1 MKKIIAVLLAV
12 SIITTGCASTPAN
25 PIPIA
30 QVGDETKPC
39 DAIINEMQQMITA
52 QDKAAADRDR
62 QIGTNAALGVTGI
75 FLIVP
80 WFFMDLGATASVE
93 QKAAA
98 ARYQRLQQM
107 AVDRKCTGVPV
118 MKPDPNTTANSDA
131 STNEPNSSVS
141 TAQSSNVQGASQGL
155 ITQTAQPAAP
165 LKSPIPSKDNLPNP
179 AKRLEELNDL
189 FKKGLI
195 TQKEYDAKK
204 AEILKSL

>member
-1 MKKIIAVLLAV
+1 MNKIIAVLLAV

-52 QDKAAADRDR
+52 QDKAAADREK
-62 QIGTNAALGVTGI
+62 QIGTNVALGITGAI
-75 FLIVP
+75 LIVP
-80 WFFMDLGATASVE
+80 WFFMDLGATATVE

-107 AVDRKCTGVPV
+107 AVDKKCTGVPV
-118 MKPDPNTTANSDA
+118 MKTEQVAAGNSDGKSTDTSPSVA
-131 STNEPNSSVS
+131 SGPSVEVQRTPQNVS
-141 TAQSSNVQGASQGL
+141 AQSS
-155 ITQTAQPAAP
+155 AAP
-165 LKSPIPSKDNLPNP
+165 VSANSSKDSLPNP

-195 TQKEYDAKK
+195 TQKDYDTKK

>member
-12 SIITTGCASTPAN
+12 SILTTGCASTPAN
-25 PIPIA
+25 PVPIA

-52 QDKAAADRDR
+52 QDKAAADRDK

-107 AVDRKCTGVPV
+107 AVDRKCTGIPV

-131 STNEPNSSVS
+131 SSNESNSSALS
-141 TAQSSNVQGASQGL
+141 SQSSNVQAQSQNV
-155 ITQTAQPAAP
+155 ITQSPQPV
-165 LKSPIPSKDNLPNP
+165 SPSQSASPKIDNLPNP
-179 AKRLEELNDL
+179 AKRLEDLNNL

-195 TQKEYDAKK
+195 TQNEYDAKK

>member
-1 MKKIIAVLLAV
+1 MNKIIAVLLAV

-52 QDKAAADRDR
+52 QDKAAADREK
-62 QIGTNAALGVTGI
+62 QIGTNVALGITGAI
-75 FLIVP
+75 LIVP
-80 WFFMDLGATASVE
+80 WFFMDLGATATVE

-107 AVDRKCTGVPV
+107 AVDKKCTGVPV
-118 MKPDPNTTANSDA
+118 MKTEQVAAGNSDGKSTDTSPSVA
-131 STNEPNSSVS
+131 SGPSVEMQRTPQNVS
-141 TAQSSNVQGASQGL
+141 AQSS
-155 ITQTAQPAAP
+155 AAP
-165 LKSPIPSKDNLPNP
+165 VSANSSKDSLPNP

-195 TQKEYDAKK
+195 TQKDYDTKK

>member
-1 MKKIIAVLLAV
+1 MSKIIAVLLAV

-52 QDKAAADRDR
+52 QDKAAADREK
-62 QIGTNAALGVTGI
+62 QIGTNVALGITGAI
-75 FLIVP
+75 LIVP
-80 WFFMDLGATASVE
+80 WFFMDLGATATVE

-107 AVDRKCTGVPV
+107 AVDKKCTGVPV
-118 MKPDPNTTANSDA
+118 MKTEQVAAGNSDGKATDTSPSVA
-131 STNEPNSSVS
+131 SGPSVEVQRTPQNVS
-141 TAQSSNVQGASQGL
+141 AQSS
-155 ITQTAQPAAP
+155 AAP
-165 LKSPIPSKDNLPNP
+165 VSANSSKDSLPNP

-195 TQKEYDAKK
+195 TQKDYDTKK

>member
-1 MKKIIAVLLAV
+1 MNKIIAVLLAV

-52 QDKAAADRDR
+52 QDKAAADREK
-62 QIGTNAALGVTGI
+62 QIGTNVALGITGAI
-75 FLIVP
+75 LIVP
-80 WFFMDLGATASVE
+80 WFFMDLGATATVE

-107 AVDRKCTGVPV
+107 AVDKKCTGVPV
-118 MKPDPNTTANSDA
+118 MKTEQVAAGNSDSKSTDTSPSVA
-131 STNEPNSSVS
+131 SGPSVEVQRTPQNVS
-141 TAQSSNVQGASQGL
+141 AQSS
-155 ITQTAQPAAP
+155 AAP
-165 LKSPIPSKDNLPNP
+165 VSANSSKDSLPNP

-195 TQKEYDAKK
+195 TQKDYDTKK

>member
-1 MKKIIAVLLAV
+1 MNKIIAVLLAV

-52 QDKAAADRDR
+52 QDKAAADREK
-62 QIGTNAALGVTGI
+62 QIGTNVALGITGAI
-75 FLIVP
+75 LIVP
-80 WFFMDLGATASVE
+80 WFFMDLGATATVE

-107 AVDRKCTGVPV
+107 AVDKKCTGVPV
-118 MKPDPNTTANSDA
+118 MKTEQVAAGNSDGKATDTSPSVA
-131 STNEPNSSVS
+131 SGPSVEVQRTPQNVS
-141 TAQSSNVQGASQGL
+141 AQSS
-155 ITQTAQPAAP
+155 AAP
-165 LKSPIPSKDNLPNP
+165 VSANSSKDSLPNP

-195 TQKEYDAKK
+195 TQKDYDTKK

>member
-1 MKKIIAVLLAV
+1 MNKIIAVLLAV

-52 QDKAAADRDR
+52 QDKAAADREK
-62 QIGTNAALGVTGI
+62 QIGTNVALGITGAI
-75 FLIVP
+75 LIVP
-80 WFFMDLGATASVE
+80 WFFMDLGATATVE

-107 AVDRKCTGVPV
+107 AVDKKCTGIPV
-118 MKPDPNTTANSDA
+118 MKTEQVAAGNADSK
-131 STNEPNSSVS
+131 STDTSSSVAS
-141 TAQSSNVQGASQGL
+141 GPSVGVQRVPQNVSAQTG
-155 ITQTAQPAAP
+155 AAP
-165 LKSPIPSKDNLPNP
+165 LSTNQIKDNSPNP
-179 AKRLEELNDL
+179 AKRLEELSDL

-195 TQKEYDAKK
+195 TQKDYDTKK

>member
-1 MKKIIAVLLAV
+1 MNKIIAVLLAV

-52 QDKAAADRDR
+52 QDKAAADREK
-62 QIGTNAALGVTGI
+62 QIGTNVALGITGAI
-75 FLIVP
+75 LIVP
-80 WFFMDLGATASVE
+80 WFFMDLGATATVE

-107 AVDRKCTGVPV
+107 AVDKKCTGVPV
-118 MKPDPNTTANSDA
+118 MKTEQVAAGNSDGKSTDTSPSVA
-131 STNEPNSSVS
+131 SGPSVEVQRTPQNVS
-141 TAQSSNVQGASQGL
+141 AQSS
-155 ITQTAQPAAP
+155 AAP
-165 LKSPIPSKDNLPNP
+165 VSANSSKDSLPNP

-195 TQKEYDAKK
+195 TQKDYDTKK
-204 AEILKSL
+204 AEILKTL

>member
-1 MKKIIAVLLAV
+1 MNKIIAVLLAV

-52 QDKAAADRDR
+52 QDKAAADREK
-62 QIGTNAALGVTGI
+62 QIGTNVALGITGAI
-75 FLIVP
+75 LIVP
-80 WFFMDLGATASVE
+80 WFFMDLGATATVE

-107 AVDRKCTGVPV
+107 AVDKKCTGVPV
-118 MKPDPNTTANSDA
+118 MKTEQVAAGNSDGKATDTSPSVA
-131 STNEPNSSVS
+131 SGLSVEVQRTPQNVS
-141 TAQSSNVQGASQGL
+141 AQSS
-155 ITQTAQPAAP
+155 AAP
-165 LKSPIPSKDNLPNP
+165 VSANSSKDSLPNP

-195 TQKEYDAKK
+195 TQKDYDTKK

>member
-1 MKKIIAVLLAV
+1 MNKIIAVLLAV

-52 QDKAAADRDR
+52 QDKAAADREK
-62 QIGTNAALGVTGI
+62 QIGTNVALGITGAI
-75 FLIVP
+75 LIVP
-80 WFFMDLGATASVE
+80 WFFMDLGATATVE

-107 AVDRKCTGVPV
+107 AVDKKCTGVPV
-118 MKPDPNTTANSDA
+118 MKTEQVAAGNSDGKSTDTSPSVA
-131 STNEPNSSVS
+131 SGPSVEVQRTPQNVS
-141 TAQSSNVQGASQGL
+141 AQSS
-155 ITQTAQPAAP
+155 AAP
-165 LKSPIPSKDNLPNP
+165 VGANSSKDSLPNP

-195 TQKEYDAKK
+195 TQKDYDTKK

>member
-1 MKKIIAVLLAV
+1 MNKIIAVLLAV
-12 SIITTGCASTPAN
+12 SLITTGCASTPAN

-52 QDKAAADRDR
+52 QDKAAADREK
-62 QIGTNAALGVTGI
+62 QIGTNVALGITGAI
-75 FLIVP
+75 LIVP
-80 WFFMDLGATASVE
+80 WFFMDLGATATVE

-107 AVDRKCTGVPV
+107 AVDKKCTGVPV
-118 MKPDPNTTANSDA
+118 MKTEQVAAGNSDGKSTDTSPSVA
-131 STNEPNSSVS
+131 SGPSVEVQRTPQNVS
-141 TAQSSNVQGASQGL
+141 AQSS
-155 ITQTAQPAAP
+155 AAP
-165 LKSPIPSKDNLPNP
+165 VSANSSKDSLPNP

-195 TQKEYDAKK
+195 TQKDYDTKK

>member
-1 MKKIIAVLLAV
+1 MKKIIALLV
-12 SIITTGCASTPAN
+12 SISIALSGCASTPAN

-52 QDKAAADRDR
+52 QDKAAADREK
-62 QIGTNAALGVTGI
+62 QIGTNVALGVTGA

-80 WFFMDLGATASVE
+80 WFFMDLGATATVE

-107 AVDRKCTGVPV
+107 AVDKKCTGVPV
-118 MKPDPNTTANSDA
+118 MKQDPAVANTEGKSNE
-131 STNEPNSSVS
+131 TNQPTSPVLPPEVQKAAQNP
-141 TAQSSNVQGASQGL
+141 TPQSSLAP
-155 ITQTAQPAAP
+155 IAAT
-165 LKSPIPSKDNLPNP
+165 SSKDNLPNP
-179 AKRLEELNDL
+179 AKRLEELNEL

-195 TQKEYDAKK
+195 TQKEYDTKK

>member
-1 MKKIIAVLLAV
+1 MNKIIAVLLAV

-52 QDKAAADRDR
+52 QDKAAADREK
-62 QIGTNAALGVTGI
+62 QIGTNVALGITGAI
-75 FLIVP
+75 LIVP
-80 WFFMDLGATASVE
+80 WFFMDLGATATVE

-107 AVDRKCTGVPV
+107 AVDKKCTGVPV
-118 MKPDPNTTANSDA
+118 MKTEQVAAGNSDGKSTDTSPSVA
-131 STNEPNSSVS
+131 SGPSVEVQRTPQNVS
-141 TAQSSNVQGASQGL
+141 AQSS
-155 ITQTAQPAAP
+155 AAP
-165 LKSPIPSKDNLPNP
+165 VSANPSKDSLPNP

-195 TQKEYDAKK
+195 TQKDYDTKK